1 MLSPRA
7 HSSVNMRRCTWLLA
21 LGACLSIPSAAA
33 YGQAGARAS
42 APKLVIGVVVDVRP
56 DQMPVIDFER
66 QVVNA
71 LSSAFEGLSAEGF
84 VVAYSDRVQWITDVS
99 TLESALRDGGRRI
112 NADSLVVPPL
122 ASVLN
127 DGVAE
132 GLERLASEAGAGRK
146 ALIVVGEGNDGA
158 SSTKFSTVL
167 QRAKGDSVQC
177 FALFVA
183 THRSQVGRIR
193 QYGFD
198 LMRLASA
205 THGKIYD
212 VRTEPERLDKAVT
225 DLKRRLVAQS

>member
-1 MLSPRA
+1 
-7 HSSVNMRRCTWLLA
+7 MRTSTWWLA
-21 LGACLSIPSAAA
+21 VGACLSIPSAAV
-33 YGQAGARAS
+33 YGDQEGAAS
-42 APKLVIGVVVDVRP
+42 PPKLVIGVVVDVRP

-71 LSSAFEGLSAEGF
+71 ISSAFEGLSAEGF

-99 TLESALRDGGRRI
+99 TLESALRDGNRRI
-112 NADSLVVPPL
+112 NADSIVAPPFS
-122 ASVLN
+122 SVLN

-132 GLERLASEAGAGRK
+132 GLERLASEAGAARK

-225 DLKRRLVAQS
+225 DLKRRLVPQS

>member
-1 MLSPRA
+1 
-7 HSSVNMRRCTWLLA
+7 MRTSTWWLA
-21 LGACLSIPSAAA
+21 VGACLSIPSAAA
-33 YGQAGARAS
+33 YGDQAGASAS
-42 APKLVIGVVVDVRP
+42 PPKLVIGVVVDVRP

-71 LSSAFEGLSAEGF
+71 ISSAFEGLSAEGF
-84 VVAYSDRVQWITDVS
+84 VVAYSDRVQWITGVS

-112 NADSLVVPPL
+112 NADSIVAPPF

-132 GLERLASEAGAGRK
+132 GLEPLASEAGAARK

-183 THRSQVGRIR
+183 THRS
-193 QYGFD
+193 
-198 LMRLASA
+198 
-205 THGKIYD
+205 
-212 VRTEPERLDKAVT
+212 
-225 DLKRRLVAQS
+225 

>member
-1 MLSPRA
+1 
-7 HSSVNMRRCTWLLA
+7 MRTSTWWLA
-21 LGACLSIPSAAA
+21 VGACLSIPSAAA
-33 YGQAGARAS
+33 YGDQAGASAS
-42 APKLVIGVVVDVRP
+42 PPKLVIGVVVDVRP

-71 LSSAFEGLSAEGF
+71 ISSAFEGLSAEGF

-112 NADSLVVPPL
+112 NADSIVVPPF

-132 GLERLASEAGAGRK
+132 GLERLASKAGAVRK

-225 DLKRRLVAQS
+225 DLKRRLVPQS